1 MTMPNVR
8 TGMTVSLDG
17 YICGLAAQQPPYLDK
32 EFFRITEWAVAH
44 QTWRERRGFDGGLQ
58 GADDA
63 LLKEMF
69 EQGGAYVMGRRMFDS
84 GEEPWGESPPFRA
97 PVFVVTHREREP
109 LIREGGTTFH
119 FVTDGVAAAIERA
132 KAACGDRNVHISGG
146 ATIVQQAIAEGLLNE
161 MHVHIAPVLLG
172 QGTRLFEQLPD
183 TMIELDR
190 FHVLDSPAVTHLGFR
205 FPTAA

>member
-1 MTMPNVR
+1 MPNVR
-8 TGMTVSLDG
+8 TDMTVSLDG

-32 EFFRITEWAVAH
+32 GFFRITEWAVAH
-44 QTWRERRGFDGGLQ
+44 QAWRERGGFDGGLQ
-58 GADDA
+58 GADNA

-69 EQGGAYVMGRRMFDS
+69 EQAGAYVMGRRMFDS
-84 GEEPWGESPPFRA
+84 GEEPWGESPPFHA

-109 LIREGGTTFH
+109 LIRKGGTTFH
-119 FVTDGVAAAIERA
+119 FVTDGPAEAIKRA

-183 TMIELDR
+183 TAIELDR